1 MKDKFL
7 ALLKQ
12 KKHEHETVSGL
23 YVYNNVD
30 LIALAEALAALA
42 EAELAK
48 RMKPNVDWAGL
59 DPNKWGET
67 EYTTS
72 VSQKGHW
79 EEDDIGKIWVDEEE

>member
-7 ALLKQ
+7 ELLKQ

-30 LIALAEALAALA
+30 LITLAEALTAIA

-59 DPNKWGET
+59 DKDKWGET
-67 EYTTS
+67 DYAPNLPL
-72 VSQKGHW
+72 
-79 EEDDIGKIWVDEEE
+79 DEGRG